1 MKVQTGKKPAAV
13 MALLSG
19 EEGFLSE
26 RLIAS
31 GRVQKKCFDME
42 RGGFLAI
49 VSRYL

>member
-1 MKVQTGKKPAAV
+1 

-42 RGGFLAI
+42 RQRFFGHSAPLSLHGLFI
-49 VSRYL
+49 CQTD